1 MVQRRHDRRPSARS
15 RNSAAARPRMGV
27 GATVISQCRACKGC
41 CCRPLGSWHSST
53 LGGHEHRFNRGR
65 YCSVGG
71 LQSLPLSLGDGVVTN
86 SLEPRLL
93 WNGIEGLDGPTAPG
107 LLALSRGI
115 DTGCGQRGRASRA
128 LDLASFRI
136 RRLTGSG
143 NSNGRYLAVLLKPNP
158 INPRRVSCSQAQPK
172 IACSTGSHVWPGS
185 PIFGRDRDQARLFHP
200 AGAAHPQHPSQ
211 LERSPD
217 RPASGRPL

>member
-1 MVQRRHDRRPSARS
+1 MPDAIAIWSNDGTIRRPSARS

-115 DTGCGQRGRASRA
+115 DTGCGQRGRASRGA
-128 LDLASFRI
+128 
-136 RRLTGSG
+136 GS
-143 NSNGRYLAVLLKPNP
+143 SLVPDTPVDRQREQQRP
-158 INPRRVSCSQAQPK
+158 IS
-172 IACSTGSHVWPGS
+172 GSA
-185 PIFGRDRDQARLFHP
+185 IEA
-200 AGAAHPQHPSQ
+200 
-211 LERSPD
+211 
-217 RPASGRPL
+217 